1 MSTVEIMKRK
11 NLHLSLEKPF
21 HLPVYAEKMALA
33 FAEFGSSN
41 PKCRKY
47 TYALNVL
54 NFIDGSASE
63 GKETLESS
71 SSSTKGS
78 TTESTAT

>member
-1 MSTVEIMKRK
+1 MSTIEIMKRR
-11 NLHLSLEKPF
+11 NLHLSPEKPF
-21 HLPVYAEKMALA
+21 HLPVYAEKMASA

-41 PKCRKY
+41 PKRRKH

-63 GKETLESS
+63 GKETSESS
-71 SSSTKGS
+71 SPSAEGS
-78 TTESTAT
+78 ATESTAT